1 MLKIREF
8 RHHEIPV
15 LLNVAHRDFQDVIV
29 IPADVKAFLNF
40 RELGNLSLELRDVF
54 FLMLAEIYMA
64 QHQEIFLNK
73 FSVNQS
79 HIFFDDFQ
87 FFEFFYA
94 LENSRNRKLEVGSQT
109 FGGSFG
115 VFLK

>member
-40 RELGNLSLELRDVF
+40 GKLGNFSFELGDVF
-54 FLMLAEIYMA
+54 FLMLAEFYMA
-64 QHQEIFLNK
+64 KN
-73 FSVNQS
+73 
-79 HIFFDDFQ
+79 
-87 FFEFFYA
+87 
-94 LENSRNRKLEVGSQT
+94 
-109 FGGSFG
+109 
-115 VFLK
+115 